1 MVEYRLDKYSINMV
15 CQIQRGTEHRMKH
28 LLGIKGLTTEEI
40 IEILDRAER
49 MKHEVLEGGK
59 KDNLLSGK
67 SVITLFYENSTRTR
81 LSFEL
86 ASKYLG
92 ATAANITASGS
103 SVEKGETLED
113 TGKTI
118 DEMGAD
124 AVIVRHASSGAP
136 HMLSNYTN
144 ASVINAGDGMNEHP
158 TQALLDFMTMRE
170 KYGSFEGLKVSIIG
184 DVKHSRVARSNIYGL
199 TKLGAE
205 VVLCAPTTLM
215 PAEIER
221 LNVEV
226 TTDADYAA
234 HNADVIMG
242 LRIQLERQKSG
253 LFPSVREYHKLFGID
268 SRRLSLAKKD
278 AIVMHPGPVN
288 RGVELSAD
296 VADGPQSVIGGQVT
310 NGVCVRMA
318 VLDMLTGGNK

>member
-1 MVEYRLDKYSINMV
+1 M
-15 CQIQRGTEHRMKH
+15 
-28 LLGIKGLTTEEI
+28 
-40 IEILDRAER
+40 
-49 MKHEVLEGGK
+49 
-59 KDNLLSGK
+59 
-67 SVITLFYENSTRTR
+67 
-81 LSFEL
+81 SFEL

-92 ATAANITASGS
+92 ATAANIIASGS